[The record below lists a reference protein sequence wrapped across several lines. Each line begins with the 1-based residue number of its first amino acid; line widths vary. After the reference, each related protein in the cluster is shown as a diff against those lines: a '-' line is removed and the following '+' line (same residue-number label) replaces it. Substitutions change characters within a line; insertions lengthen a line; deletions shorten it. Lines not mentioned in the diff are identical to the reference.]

1 MSFPRY
7 SSYKGSGVQW
17 QGEVPEHW
25 GISSLKYIAT
35 IKTGYAFS
43 SDDFVG
49 EGIPVLRIG
58 DITTKGGVD
67 FSNARYL
74 PSEYG
79 VNYSDVLITKSDIV
93 MAMTGATIGKVGWYL
108 EEQPA
113 LLNQRVCVYRA
124 QRQNSQPYLWYI
136 LNSDFYAEH
145 ISLAAV
151 GGAQPNISDGELLRC
166 GVPVPPLL
174 EQIKIAAFLDRET
187 AKIDALVAEQRRL
200 MELLKEKRQA
210 VISHAVTQ
218 GLNPRAP
225 MKPSGNLWLGDVP
238 AHWDVKRLKHV
249 KATDKNAFV
258 DGPFG
263 SNLKSEHFVDNG
275 DVYVIE
281 SNFATQ
287 GRIDTENLKTIS
299 NEHFATINRSET
311 RGGDIIIA
319 KIGAQYGKASILPIL
334 DKPAVVSGNSLK
346 LTINQKSC
354 DVKFVNWHLA
364 NLKELGVM
372 EDIVNATAQP
382 ALSLGEM
389 NNLPMLVP
397 PLSEQESIV
406 LFLDKKLI
414 EFDTLTAEAQRAID
428 LLQERRTAL
437 ISAAVTGKI
446 DVRNAYAKEAA

>member
-7 SSYKGSGVQW
+7 SNYKDSGVEW
-17 QGEVPEHW
+17 LGEVPEHW
-25 GISSLKYIAT
+25 AIRKVRWLCEIKKRISGELGHDVLSITQQGIRVKDLESNDGQISMDYSKYQFVEVGDFAMNHMDLL
-35 IKTGYAFS
+35 TGY
-43 SDDFVG
+43 
-49 EGIPVLRIG
+49 
-58 DITTKGGVD
+58 VD
-67 FSNARYL
+67 
-74 PSEYG
+74 
-79 VNYSDVLITKSDIV
+79 VSDVHGVTSPDYRV
-93 MAMTGATIGKVGWYL
+93 FTIRDLAISHEKYFLYL
-108 EEQPA
+108 FQMGYK
-113 LLNQRVCVYRA
+113 NK
-124 QRQNSQPYLWYI
+124 I
-136 LNSDFYAEH
+136 FYAYGQGSSQLGRWRLPTEQFND
-145 ISLAAV
+145 L
-151 GGAQPNISDGELLRC
+151 PFPL
-166 GVPVPPLL
+166 PPKS
-174 EQIKIAAFLDRET
+174 EQTKITAFLDHET
-187 AKIDALVAEQRRL
+187 VKIDELVTEQRRL

-210 VISHAVTQ
+210 IISHAVTK
-218 GLNPRAP
+218 GLNSHSP

-249 KATDKNAFV
+249 KANEKNAFV

-287 GRIDTENLKTIS
+287 GRIYTENLKTIS

-319 KIGAQYGKASILPIL
+319 KIGAQYGKASILPAL
-334 DKPAVVSGNSLK
+334 DKLAVVSGNSLK
-346 LTINQKSC
+346 LTINQKSY

-364 NLKELGVM
+364 NLKELGAM
-372 EDIVNATAQP
+372 QDIVNATAQP

-397 PLSEQESIV
+397 PLSEQEAIV
-406 LFLDKKLI
+406 MFLDKKLI
-414 EFDTLTAEAQRAID
+414 EFDTLTDEAQRAID

-446 DVRNAYAKEAA
+446 DIRNMYAKEVA

>member
-7 SSYKGSGVQW
+7 PSYKDSGVEW
-17 QGEVPEHW
+17 LGEVPEHW
-25 GISSLKYIAT
+25 GIARLGFECETIVPMRDKPEHLGGEIPWIRIEDFNGKFISHSKSDQGVSPESVSAMNLKVLPVGTVLCSCSCSMGAT
-35 IKTGYAFS
+35 AIVTRPLVTNQTFIGIVPSKTFLSDYLYFFFQTATDHLNSIGTGAIQSYLS
-43 SDDFVG
+43 RDDFRR
-49 EGIPVLRIG
+49 LR
-58 DITTKGGVD
+58 
-67 FSNARYL
+67 L
-74 PSEYG
+74 PCPSF
-79 VNYSDVLITKSDIV
+79 VKQT
-93 MAMTGATIGKVGWYL
+93 
-108 EEQPA
+108 Q
-113 LLNQRVCVYRA
+113 
-124 QRQNSQPYLWYI
+124 
-136 LNSDFYAEH
+136 
-145 ISLAAV
+145 
-151 GGAQPNISDGELLRC
+151 
-166 GVPVPPLL
+166 
-174 EQIKIAAFLDRET
+174 IAAFLDRET
-187 AKIDALVAEQRRL
+187 AKIDVLVAEQRRL
-200 MELLKEKRQA
+200 MALLKEKRQA

-218 GLNPRAP
+218 GLNPHAP
-225 MKPSGNLWLGDVP
+225 MKPSGNKWLSTVP
-238 AHWDVKRLKHV
+238 AHWIVCCLKHI
-249 KATDKNAFV
+249 KAEVKNAFV

-263 SNLKSEHFVDNG
+263 SNLKSEHFIDDG

-287 GRIDTENLKTIS
+287 GRIDTESLKTIS

-319 KIGAQYGKASILPIL
+319 KIGAQYGKASILPTL

-389 NNLPMLVP
+389 NNLPMLVSP
-397 PLSEQESIV
+397 RVEQEAIV
-406 LFLDKKLI
+406 EFLNEKLG

-437 ISAAVTGKI
+437 ISAAVTGQI
-446 DVRNAYAKEAA
+446 DVRCVCA